1 MTNGRGWISLRVHP
15 GSRRDAVLAALFE
28 SGAPGVE
35 EVGEELITYA
45 ADDGAAEAAICAV
58 LAASV
63 DARVET
69 RAVAPVDWTE
79 RWKQGIRAHK
89 VGELV
94 IAPPWATIADASRTI
109 VIEPAMAFG
118 TGEHATTRGV
128 VRLLQSVVEPGDR
141 VADLGAG
148 TAVVA
153 IAAVKLGAAHVAAI
167 ELDADAIGNAEANV
181 RRNGVE
187 HRVIVIEGDAGLL
200 LPLVAPV
207 RVVTANIISS
217 VLLELLPKIAAALEA
232 NGRAILGGF
241 LEVERAEMLRAF
253 EQRGWCVEREDAED
267 GWWSATIARR

>member
-187 HRVIVIEGDAGLL
+187 DRVIVIEGDAGLL